1 VIRLK
6 QLTLARGT
14 RELLRDADASIA
26 PGERLALIGDNGS
39 GKSSLLAA
47 LAGETGVD
55 GGEIDMPPMRVV
67 KLDQR
72 MPSGRQPAWRY
83 VLEADR
89 DLMQAEQMLAD
100 NDSAGDGVAIA
111 AAHERWLSCDGAS
124 APARARELLHG
135 LGFAGADADR
145 AVEEFSG
152 GWKMRL
158 NLGRALMAP
167 SDLLLLDEP
176 TNHLDLDAVLWLERR
191 LMRLPGTLVVVSH
204 DRDFLDRIATAS
216 LRIEDRRLVRYAGG
230 YSACEAAMAERAAQ
244 RERAVAAQQARIAQ
258 LHAFVERFRA
268 KATKARQAQSRL
280 KVLERIERLAP
291 LRLSR
296 GIDFEFRPIGDC
308 PDPLVRM
315 HEARAGY
322 RSDGPMQPDRV
333 VLHDVSLTVGRGS
346 RIGVLGRNGA
356 GKTTLIRTMIGE
368 LPVLGGE
375 LERSRTVRVG
385 YFAQQQVD
393 ALRAGET
400 PLQHMQR
407 LAPDEREQALR
418 DFLGGFAFR
427 GDDAMRAVGPMSGG
441 ERARLALAMLVWQRP
456 QLLVLDEPTNHLDAS
471 TRDALA
477 DALAEFDGALV
488 LVSHDRYLLR
498 ATVDEFVRVAD
509 GRLEPFDGDLDDY
522 AAWLMQRPASST
534 VAGGDGAADAA
545 TAPSRRDER
554 RQAAEQRQRAAE
566 ARRPFERRL
575 RDIEAALARTEAR
588 LGAIDAALADPKAY
602 RDGPGAAELMRER
615 SLLDRERRALEEEW
629 LEQGSR
635 MEAAEA
641 SVSRPG

>member
-14 RELLRDADASIA
+14 RDLLRDADASIA
-26 PGERLALIGDNGS
+26 PGERIALIGDNGS
-39 GKSSLLAA
+39 GKSTLLAA
-47 LAGETGVD
+47 LAGELGVD
-55 GGEIDMPPMRVV
+55 GGDIDMPPMRVV

-72 MPSGRQPAWRY
+72 MPGGQVPAWRH

-89 DLMQAEQMLAD
+89 ELMTAERMLAD
-100 NDSAGDGVAIA
+100 AETGGDGNAIA
-111 AAHERWLSCDGAS
+111 AAHERWLGCDGPS

-135 LGFAGADADR
+135 LGFAGDDADR
-145 AVEEFSG
+145 PVDEFSG

-191 LMRLPGTLVVVSH
+191 LMRLQGTLVVVSH

-216 LRIEDRRLVRYAGG
+216 LNIEDCKLVRYAGG
-230 YSACEAAMAERAAQ
+230 YSACEAARAERAAQ
-244 RERAVAAQQARIAQ
+244 RERAVAAQQARIAR

-291 LRLSR
+291 LRAAR
-296 GIDFEFRPIGDC
+296 GIDFEFPPVGDC

-315 HEARAGY
+315 HETLAGY
-322 RSDGPMQPDRV
+322 PAGDDGGTPRV
-333 VLHDVSLTVGRGS
+333 VLTDASLTVGRGT
-346 RIGVLGRNGA
+346 RLGVLGRNGA
-356 GKTTLIRTMIGE
+356 GKTTLIRTMIGD
-368 LPVLGGE
+368 LPALGGE
-375 LERSRTVRVG
+375 LERSRSVRIG

-393 ALRAGET
+393 ALRAGES
-400 PLQHMQR
+400 PLAHMQR
-407 LAPDEREQALR
+407 LAPTEREQALR

-427 GDDAMRAVGPMSGG
+427 GDDALRPVGPMSGG

-477 DALAEFDGALV
+477 DAIAEFDGALV

-498 ATVDEFVRVAD
+498 ATVDQLVRVAD
-509 GRLEPFDGDLDDY
+509 GRVEPFDGDLDDY
-522 AAWLMQRPASST
+522 AQWLMQRPAPPAATSNGE
-534 VAGGDGAADAA
+534 AAEGAALPA
-545 TAPSRRDER
+545 SRRDER
-554 RQAAEQRQRAAE
+554 RLAAAQRQRAADL
-566 ARRPFERRL
+566 RKPFERKL
-575 RDIEAALARTEAR
+575 KQLEAELARTGTR
-588 LGAIDAALADPKAY
+588 LAEIDAQLADPAVFGDAI
-602 RDGPGAAELMRER
+602 RGTELLRER
-615 SLLDRERRALEEEW
+615 SAVARSQEALEEAW
-629 LEQGSR
+629 LEQGSLL
-635 MEAAEA
+635 EAAEA
-641 SVSRPG
+641 AARRN